1 MAEYSL
7 ISNGRRQWS
16 DFIRSIREGED
27 ATIGVDSPAEIDV
40 IRTTA
45 ARINGTDG
53 LPYRYSVEANTE
65 IMVVRISTKR
75 PLV

>member
-7 ISNGRRQWS
+7 ISNGKKCWT

-27 ATIGVDSPAEIDV
+27 AVIGVDSPAEIDV

-45 ARINGTDG
+45 ARVNGTDG
-53 LPYRYSVEANTE
+53 LPYKYTVEANAE
-65 IMVVRISTKR
+65 VGVVRISTKR